1 MSSSGIA
8 SWRRVL
14 SAMQRRPMIIIN
26 KLGLHARAAAKL
38 VHTAS
43 GFESR
48 IDLLCKGQTADAK
61 SIMGIMMLAAS
72 QGTDLEIV
80 ADGPDEVDAVESLAT
95 LFQERFGEDE

>member
-1 MSSSGIA
+1 
-8 SWRRVL
+8 
-14 SAMQRRPMIIIN
+14 MQRRPITIIN

-48 IDLLCKGQTADAK
+48 IDLLYKGQTADAK
-61 SIMGIMMLAAS
+61 SIMGIMMLAAP

-80 ADGPDEVDAVESLAT
+80 ADGPDEAVAVDSLAT